1 MNVTRPIEPQAREDP
16 MNALLETTSPS
27 NAQPF
32 PAHPAM
38 SPARRNEGK
47 DREFCALMERAQD
60 GDRIAYASLLK
71 EVAPIVKR
79 VLQSRMGFLS
89 PADREDIVQDILLSL
104 HAARATYDP
113 ERPFTPWLMT
123 IIHNRTVDHA
133 RRYSRRSTNEVL
145 VDELPTNVADHNADS
160 AGGAYG
166 DPDALRQ
173 AVKHLPKGQRVAV
186 ELLKLRELSLKEA
199 AQVSGMSISALKV
212 SVHRAIKSL
221 RVSLNA

>member
-1 MNVTRPIEPQAREDP
+1 

-32 PAHPAM
+32 PAHLAM

-89 PADREDIVQDILLSL
+89 LADREDLVQEILLSL

-113 ERPFTPWLMT
+113 ERPFIPWLMT
-123 IIHNRTVDHA
+123 IAHNRMVDNA
-133 RRYSRRSTNEVL
+133 RRNSRRFANEVL
-145 VDELPTNVADHNADS
+145 VDEYPADAVADD
-160 AGGAYG
+160 AGVSSDGYG
-166 DPDALRQ
+166 DPEALRR
-173 AVKHLPKGQRVAV
+173 AV
-186 ELLKLRELSLKEA
+186 
-199 AQVSGMSISALKV
+199 
-212 SVHRAIKSL
+212 
-221 RVSLNA
+221 

>member
-1 MNVTRPIEPQAREDP
+1 
-16 MNALLETTSPS
+16 MNALLDSTSNIDVRPY
-27 NAQPF
+27 
-32 PAHPAM
+32 PAHLAA

-47 DREFCALMERAQD
+47 DHELCALMQRAQD
-60 GDRIAYASLLK
+60 GDRLAYASLLK

-79 VLQSRMGFLS
+79 VLQSRVGFLA

-133 RRYSRRSTNEVL
+133 RRYSRRSTKEVL
-145 VDELPTNVADHNADS
+145 VDELPTNNSDDKAD
-160 AGGAYG
+160 GANGVYG
-166 DPDALRQ
+166 DPDALRK
-173 AVKHLPKGQRVAV
+173 AVKGLPKGQRVAV
-186 ELLKLRELSLKEA
+186 ELLKLREMSLKEA
-199 AQVSGMSISALKV
+199 AQVSSMSISALKV

-221 RVSLNA
+221 RLSLNA

>member
-1 MNVTRPIEPQAREDP
+1 
-16 MNALLETTSPS
+16 MNALIQATSRTG
-27 NAQPF
+27 AF
-32 PAHPAM
+32 PAHLATA
-38 SPARRNEGK
+38 PARRNEGK
-47 DREFCALMERAQD
+47 DQELCALMQRAQD
-60 GDRIAYASLLK
+60 GDRHAYASLLR

-89 PADREDIVQDILLSL
+89 PADREDIVQEILLSL
-104 HAARATYDP
+104 HAARVTYDP

-145 VDELPTNVADHNADS
+145 VDELPTNVADNTDS
-160 AGGAYG
+160 TGGAYG
-166 DPDALRQ
+166 DPDALRH
-173 AVKHLPKGQRVAV
+173 AVKGLPKGQRVAV

-199 AQVSGMSISALKV
+199 ADVSGMSISALKV

-221 RVSLNA
+221 RISLNA

>member
-1 MNVTRPIEPQAREDP
+1 
-16 MNALLETTSPS
+16 MNALLDTTDHID
-27 NAQPF
+27 AVPF
-32 PAHPAM
+32 PAHLAVPAAA
-38 SPARRNEGK
+38 ARRNAET
-47 DREFCALMERAQD
+47 DHMLCALMRRAQD
-60 GDRIAYASLLK
+60 GDRRAYAALLK

-89 PADREDIVQDILLSL
+89 NADRDDILQEILLSL

-133 RRYSRRSTNEVL
+133 RKYSRRATNEIL
-145 VDELPTNVADHNADS
+145 VDELPVNVADDS
-160 AGGAYG
+160 AGGSNGTYG

-173 AVKHLPKGQRVAV
+173 AVKGLPKGQRTAI

-199 AQVSGMSISALKV
+199 AEISGMSISALKV

-221 RVSLNA
+221 RVSLNG

>member
-1 MNVTRPIEPQAREDP
+1 MNTLIETTDTRPY
-16 MNALLETTSPS
+16 
-27 NAQPF
+27 
-32 PAHPAM
+32 PAHLAM

-47 DREFCALMERAQD
+47 DREFGALMERAQD

-133 RRYSRRSTNEVL
+133 RRYSRRSANEVL
-145 VDELPTNVADHNADS
+145 VDELPTHISDDKADRTAS
-160 AGGAYG
+160 AYG
-166 DPDALRQ
+166 DGDALRQ
-173 AVKHLPKGQRVAV
+173 AVKRLPK
-186 ELLKLRELSLKEA
+186 
-199 AQVSGMSISALKV
+199 
-212 SVHRAIKSL
+212 
-221 RVSLNA
+221 